1 MTRAAAAHQPATG
14 DAVLGGDAGLSE
26 PDLPVPTDAAGDA
39 VPAGDDAGDLAFSAA
54 DDDAD
59 PDDAAADPDDVDPDA
74 DPDADVDLVP
84 LVPAEPG
91 EPEEPAVDVAAEA
104 PASPV
109 PLSENRSRAERTA
122 PLFAELATLDK
133 DDPRRERL
141 REILVE
147 EHLPLVRHFARRF
160 SNRGEPFDD
169 LLQVGTL
176 GLIAAIDRFDPTRGV
191 EFLSFAVP
199 TITGEIKRHFRDQ
212 GWSVRVPRR
221 LQELHL
227 SLNAAVSELA
237 QKNGHAPNPSELAEH
252 LGIPRAEVLEGLAVA
267 NAYRSSSLDER
278 LSGEEDSPTL
288 AATLGEEDAAL
299 EGVEYR
305 ESLQPLLATIPARER
320 RILILR
326 FFGNMTQSQ
335 IAADIGISQMHV
347 SRLLSQTLA
356 KLREGL
362 LKD

>member
-1 MTRAAAAHQPATG
+1 VSRSAATDRTTQEERLREDQRAEEHGPVEPRAAVEDDG
-14 DAVLGGDAGLSE
+14 
-26 PDLPVPTDAAGDA
+26 PVG
-39 VPAGDDAGDLAFSAA
+39 AA
-54 DDDAD
+54 DLTPADDEAATAGTATD
-59 PDDAAADPDDVDPDA
+59 TDGAEDAEEPEEPE
-74 DPDADVDLVP
+74 
-84 LVPAEPG
+84 VPAEP
-91 EPEEPAVDVAAEA
+91 EAEEAADDRA
-104 PASPV
+104 GTSTPPV
-109 PLSENRSRAERTA
+109 SDNRRRAERTA
-122 PLFAELATLDK
+122 PLFAELATLEK

-176 GLIAAIDRFDPTRGV
+176 GLIAAIDRFDPSRGV

-227 SLNAAVSELA
+227 SLNSAVGELA
-237 QKNGHAPNPSELAEH
+237 QKNGRAPTPSELAEH

-278 LSGEEDSPTL
+278 LSGEDDSPTL

>member
-1 MTRAAAAHQPATG
+1 MTGAVAPEPTTVEEDTLRDDENPTGPRGTEGEVASEEQPVVVP
-14 DAVLGGDAGLSE
+14 DPRSE
-26 PDLPVPTDAAGDA
+26 VVPTPEAGA
-39 VPAGDDAGDLAFSAA
+39 PLGR
-54 DDDAD
+54 
-59 PDDAAADPDDVDPDA
+59 DAAADDPADDDVESEDD
-74 DPDADVDLVP
+74 
-84 LVPAEPG
+84 
-91 EPEEPAVDVAAEA
+91 AAEA
-104 PASPV
+104 SDEDQVDEDASESTGPGTPAAP
-109 PLSENRSRAERTA
+109 PMSENRKRAERTA

-141 REILVE
+141 REVLVE

-227 SLNAAVSELA
+227 SLNAAVGELA
-237 QKNGHAPNPSELAEH
+237 QKNGRAPTPSELAEH

-278 LSGEEDSPTL
+278 LSGEDDSPTL
-288 AATLGEEDAAL
+288 AATLGEEDSAL